1 MTNEFWP
8 RREDNQ
14 YRHEFYQDA
23 PEAYSMPAS
32 GGAIDFRKMLNAL
45 WRSKLF
51 LAFAA
56 VLSAALV
63 QLLFINEQPRYT
75 AATRVLFDPE
85 RVQIVDI
92 QDVVAEQ
99 DASGSGLGNQI
110 EILTSSVLLQRVID
124 DLDLTRHPVY
134 QPGAARSEDFD
145 VAAIPAKARELM
157 DKAISRL
164 RGDVEITVG
173 TPPEPGV
180 ATSPVVESPA
190 IDAMDSGEIVPVS
203 RETLERRLI
212 SGLDLTPIPG
222 TRVILIEYTSTDRR
236 HAADVAN
243 AIARN
248 YITVQA
254 DVKQDD
260 LAASLE
266 LIGVRVEELRE
277 KLEGSQNAVEEA
289 RMTFSQEQGQSV
301 EVTELQLSAFNGS
314 LAQLQLQIA
323 TTGRSLQRARTA
335 LDQDTDLW
343 IVEDFRANPL
353 IGEFR
358 RTEIALLDELAGIDA
373 IAGPQGSSRER
384 AIIQARLEE
393 VRRNTRT
400 EASYVVD
407 ALDFTLDSLRQQEEE
422 LLRMIGDLEVIT
434 IRQTAGEL
442 TIDRLQREAIA
453 NQTLYESFLNRMNEI
468 SEQAELQTADARI
481 ISAAKVPQWANRTL
495 RETAG
500 IAAAGAG
507 LLLAAL
513 FVLVR
518 ERISNAFHDPTDL
531 QAETGLPTI
540 AAIPQLSRRKN
551 TKQLIASYLN
561 EPNGV
566 LAEAVRNLR
575 TSVLF
580 SDPKK
585 RPKVIMCTSSVP
597 AEGKSGTSM
606 LLGVASQ
613 GLGQSAIVVGC
624 DLRKHPYSSLL
635 GYSKRV
641 RSRKPGDNSAG
652 LMTLLTGE
660 CSLDEAVYV
669 EPESGLHVLAHLPS
683 EPVVASP
690 ADIVASERFVELI
703 EELRRKYDI
712 VILDTPPAI
721 AVTDARLVGRVA
733 DAVIYLVKWDATS
746 RNAVRVGLREIRS
759 LDARLVGCAMT
770 LVPQRRASKYSD
782 NEFYYKVKYHNS

>member
-1 MTNEFWP
+1 MTNEFWS
-8 RREDNQ
+8 RREDSQ
-14 YRHEFYQDA
+14 YRHEFYQDGHD
-23 PEAYSMPAS
+23 AYAMPAG
-32 GGAIDFRKMLNAL
+32 GGAIDVRKMLNAL
-45 WRSKLF
+45 WRAKWL
-51 LAFAA
+51 LVFAA
-56 VLSAALV
+56 VLFAALA
-63 QLLFINEQPRYT
+63 QLAFLNEQPRYT

-99 DASGSGLGNQI
+99 DAAGSGLGNQI

-124 DLDLTRHPVY
+124 DLDLTVHPVY
-134 QPGAARSEDFD
+134 QPSAARSEEFD
-145 VAAIPAKARELM
+145 LNTLVTRARGLVDAVA
-157 DKAISRL
+157 SRV
-164 RGDVEITVG
+164 RGDVEIPNDMLPQADVQTA
-173 TPPEPGV
+173 E
-180 ATSPVVESPA
+180 
-190 IDAMDSGEIVPVS
+190 PVS
-203 RETLERRLI
+203 SEEITPVRRETLERRLI

-222 TRVILIEYTSTDRR
+222 TRVILIEFTSTDRR

-243 AIARN
+243 SIARN
-248 YITVQA
+248 YLAVQA

-266 LIGVRVEELRE
+266 LIGIRVEELRE
-277 KLEGSQNAVEEA
+277 KLAVSQTQVEEA
-289 RMTFSQEQGQSV
+289 RIAFSEEQGQSV
-301 EVTELQLSAFNGS
+301 EVTELQLSAINGS

-323 TTGRSLQRARTA
+323 TTGRALERARDAIDTG
-335 LDQDTDLW
+335 TDLW
-343 IVEDFRANPL
+343 IVEDFRENPL

-358 RTEIALLDELAGIDA
+358 RTEIALLDELAGIEA
-373 IAGPQGSSRER
+373 ISGPQASSRER
-384 AIIQARLEE
+384 AIILARLEE

-400 EASYVVD
+400 EAGYVVD
-407 ALDFTLDSLRQQEEE
+407 ALEFSLESMRQQEEE
-422 LLRMIGDLEVIT
+422 LLARIRELEVVT

-442 TIDRLQREAIA
+442 TIDRLQREALA

-481 ISAAKVPQWANRTL
+481 ISAASIPQWANRTL
-495 RETAG
+495 RETAA

-507 LLLAAL
+507 LLLAAV
-513 FVLVR
+513 FVLLR
-518 ERISNAFHDPTDL
+518 ERIGNAFHDPSDL
-531 QAETGLPTI
+531 QAETGIPTL

-551 TKQLIASYLN
+551 AKQLIASYLS

-566 LAEAVRNLR
+566 LAEAIRNLR

-580 SDPKK
+580 SDPNK

-597 AEGKSGTSM
+597 SEGKSGTSL

-635 GYSKRV
+635 GSGKRAKGGATV
-641 RSRKPGDNSAG
+641 EKTAG
-652 LMTLLTGE
+652 LTTLLNGE
-660 CSLDEAVYV
+660 CELEDAVYV

-703 EELRRKYDI
+703 DQLRRKYDM

-733 DAVIYLVKWDATS
+733 DAVIYLVKWNSTS

-759 LDARLVGCAMT
+759 LDARLAGCAMT
-770 LVPQRRASKYSD
+770 LVPQRRASKYTD
-782 NEFYYKVKYHNS
+782 NEFYYKVQYHKT